1 MSSNSA
7 NPANKFISSS
17 MRLVTQ
23 HAFETATGQRPDNQ
37 DYAGLVELREPN
49 SGIIA
54 AIADGVG
61 GNSGGRVAAELCV
74 RGFLEGLV
82 GTWRSGN
89 TRDAAVR
96 SLEAINRWIH
106 AVGSRDDD
114 LKGMSCTFTA
124 MISRGREIHILHV
137 GDSRLYRLR
146 GDQLQQMTADHALGP
161 GQLNMLTRAVGA
173 EGELRIDYV
182 NEPAEAHDRFLL
194 CTDGVYKSMSDR
206 VLREVLMHRATPT
219 ETCRD
224 LIERALATS
233 VGDNATAIVLDLL
246 ELPPPAFGEIDR
258 LVRDSAILALPAEGE
273 IVDDFRIETMLSDS
287 RYVRVLKAT
296 DMTDQRSVVLKFPKP
311 LEGADRPMR
320 EAFLRELWIGSH
332 VRSPY
337 VGETLQLKALRQT
350 RLYLATPFY
359 DGVTLES
366 LLREKSGLSL
376 RTGLDI
382 ALKVARG
389 VAALHRAEI
398 IHRDIKPENIIVSL
412 SQPGQPTAVKLI
424 DLGVAKRLREANGSV
439 ISEPGTPSF
448 MAPELFQGKPADE
461 TSDQFSLGVTIYRL
475 FTGKYPYGEIEPFSR
490 PRFRSP
496 TPLSSIRPDLPAWL
510 DRAIGRAIAPV
521 PQDRYNDVFELIFE
535 LENGADRASPILV
548 ERKSFYDRNP
558 LLFWKMVSTLLALLL
573 AVSVYAGIRH

>member
-1 MSSNSA
+1 
-7 NPANKFISSS
+7 

-49 SGIIA
+49 PGIIA

-106 AVGSRDDD
+106 AVGRRDDD
-114 LKGMSCTFTA
+114 LKGMSTTFTA

-194 CTDGVYKSMSDR
+194 CTDGVYKSMPDR
-206 VLREVLMHRATPT
+206 VLREMLMHRATPT
-219 ETCRD
+219 ETCRE

-233 VGDNATAIVLDLL
+233 VGDNATAIVLDLI
-246 ELPPPAFGEIDR
+246 ELPPPAYGEIDR

-273 IVDDFRIETMLSDS
+273 IVDDFRIEKVLSDS

-296 DMTDQRSVVLKFPKP
+296 DVTDQRSVVLKFPKP

-382 ALKVARG
+382 ALKAARG

-448 MAPELFQGKPADE
+448 MAPELFQGRPADE

-510 DRAIGRAIAPV
+510 DRAISRAIAPM

-535 LENGADRASPILV
+535 LENGADRASPILI